1 MLNRKKREETGAIST
16 ASMPDI
22 IFMLLIF
29 FMVSTVMRE
38 FRGLPVQ
45 LPEAKTTKKIEGNR
59 NFAHLFVDRSER
71 ISLDDKLLRPSDLT
85 LIANLKRQQNPR
97 IVMMLKIDQDAKYG
111 FVDKVHK
118 ALQDADARR
127 VTYAAKTK

>member
-1 MLNRKKREETGAIST
+1 MINKKKRDLTGAIST

-45 LPEAKTTKKIEGNR
+45 LPEAKTSTKIEGRR
-59 NFAHLFVDRSER
+59 NFAHCFVDRAER
-71 ISLDDKLLRPSDLT
+71 ISIDDKLVQTKDLT
-85 LIANLKRQQNPR
+85 LLANLKRQQNPR
-97 IVMMLKIDQDAKYG
+97 IVMNLKIDKEVKYG
-111 FVDKVHK
+111 MVDKLQK

-127 VTYAAKTK
+127 IIYAAKTK